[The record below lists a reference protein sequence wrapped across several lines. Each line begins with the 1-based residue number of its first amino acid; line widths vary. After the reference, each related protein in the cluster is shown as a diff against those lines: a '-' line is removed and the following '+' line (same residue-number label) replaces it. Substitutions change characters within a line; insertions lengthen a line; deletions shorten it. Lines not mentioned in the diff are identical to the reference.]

1 MRKISLIV
9 AILGLSILLLYLFT
23 KPIEVNSLKEIKAG
37 TIVKVKGQVSN
48 EKEFSFGK
56 TFNINNITIF
66 CKCQQNYAGK
76 NIEVTGIVEDYYELR
91 VKATKIKFIF

>member
-1 MRKISLIV
+1 MRKLSLIIS
-9 AILGLSILLLYLFT
+9 ILGLSILLLYLFA
-23 KPIEVNSLKEIKAG
+23 KPIEVNSLNEIKTG

-66 CKCQQNYAGK
+66 CKCQQNYNGEH
-76 NIEVTGIVEDYYELR
+76 IEVTGMVEDYYELR
-91 VKATKIKFIF
+91 IKSFKIKVLS